1 MNYTKRC
8 NLQILCLP
16 SAKYGSGKKERT
28 LGNIGFIQVA
38 SLEVDITSLCLKLI
52 LECIDE
58 AGFLTQFDMASSIWN
73 LPKKKII

>member
-8 NLQILCLP
+8 NLQILRLL

-38 SLEVDITSLCLKLI
+38 SLEVDITSLWLKLI
-52 LECIDE
+52 LE
-58 AGFLTQFDMASSIWN
+58 
-73 LPKKKII
+73 